1 MKLMLYQ
8 LLVCKCITHVC
19 IGLLLLHIELIVAAV
34 NHEIAVLLVGQI
46 LRLCLLLLELALLY
60 VILVGLLNPKFG

>member
-1 MKLMLYQ
+1 
-8 LLVCKCITHVC
+8 
-19 IGLLLLHIELIVAAV
+19 LLLLHIELIVAAV